1 MFIADEV
8 HHLGA
13 DQGSSILRDAF
24 PFRLGLSATPERWG
38 DEVGN
43 RALETYFGKVVFE
56 FGIGAAIAAR
66 CLSPYEYL
74 PVLVDLEEDEL
85 EAYRDVMADIDGALA
100 AKGEG
105 FDAKVR
111 SLLNRRSD
119 ILNTARGK
127 LDAVRR
133 RVTEHPPDRTLLY
146 CASREQMG
154 AVSDLLRDRG
164 IVPAPFTAEEDR
176 TTRQNVL
183 ERFAAG
189 AIPALVAM
197 RALDEGVD
205 VPATREAQ
213 LLASSGNP
221 REFIQRRG
229 RVLRPSP
236 GKTHAT
242 IVDYVV
248 VPEIDARL
256 SQEIAAKE
264 VRRVLEFAGSAMN
277 ADAARQRIW
286 GLLDR
291 SSCCTT

>member
-1 MFIADEV
+1 
-8 HHLGA
+8 
-13 DQGSSILRDAF
+13 
-24 PFRLGLSATPERWG
+24 
-38 DEVGN
+38 
-43 RALETYFGKVVFE
+43 
-56 FGIGAAIAAR
+56 
-66 CLSPYEYL
+66 
-74 PVLVDLEEDEL
+74 
-85 EAYRDVMADIDGALA
+85 MADIDGALA

-236 GKTHAT
+236 GRLMRPSWTTWSSRRLTPASRKRSRPRRC
-242 IVDYVV
+242 VV
-248 VPEIDARL
+248 SWNSQVPR
-256 SQEIAAKE
+256 
-264 VRRVLEFAGSAMN
+264 
-277 ADAARQRIW
+277 
-286 GLLDR
+286 
-291 SSCCTT
+291 